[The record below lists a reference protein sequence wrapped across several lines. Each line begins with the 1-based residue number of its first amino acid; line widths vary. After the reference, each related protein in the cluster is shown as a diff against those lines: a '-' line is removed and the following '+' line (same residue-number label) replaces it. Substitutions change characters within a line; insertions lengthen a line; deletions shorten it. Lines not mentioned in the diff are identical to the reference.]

1 MMKKLLIVSLAVSLL
16 LGLACAQAETIET
29 VELTLPLTQPDSP
42 VLITLTCNGALEIEF
57 DADAPATVVR
67 VTIHSEEHADVVICI
82 APSELYAGRS
92 MADLSEEELDEL
104 RALAGAQYEDPV
116 FATETS
122 PEGNLYLFVSSNEES
137 DVDSLFTI
145 YQGYF
150 VELIQHHDDYSEQ
163 TEADDDFARS
173 LLYGIEFA
181 ANETAAE

>member
-1 MMKKLLIVSLAVSLL
+1 
-16 LGLACAQAETIET
+16 
-29 VELTLPLTQPDSP
+29 
-42 VLITLTCNGALEIEF
+42 
-57 DADAPATVVR
+57 
-67 VTIHSEEHADVVICI
+67 
-82 APSELYAGRS
+82 

-163 TEADDDFARS
+163 TEADDDFCRS